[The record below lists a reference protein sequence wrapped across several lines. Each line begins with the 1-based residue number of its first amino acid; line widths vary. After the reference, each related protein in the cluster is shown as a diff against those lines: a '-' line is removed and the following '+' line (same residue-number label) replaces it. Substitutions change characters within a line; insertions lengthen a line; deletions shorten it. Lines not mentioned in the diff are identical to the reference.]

1 MDISAQVPVDG
12 IHVRVRDDVEENN
25 TIIILSLIRLRGQSC
40 SRECM

>member
-12 IHVRVRDDVEENN
+12 IHVRVRDDVKENN
-25 TIIILSLIRLRGQSC
+25 TIIILSLICLRGQSC